1 MTADHR
7 VVAIIPAYNEQESIV
22 TTMTDLKLRA
32 PWVDSIII
40 DDGSTDATAQIC
52 REHGYRFVSH
62 AANLG
67 LAGAFQTGMKYAH
80 REGYDYAIQFDA
92 DGQHDAASIR
102 AMLDAALE
110 NDADIV
116 IGSRFVTAEKPKSAR
131 MAGSALLQAIIRLTT
146 GQTVTDPTSG
156 MRMYNARMIKVFAET
171 FDFGPEPDT
180 IAFLMR
186 KGAKLV
192 QVQVD
197 MHERVAGESYLT
209 LSKSAMYMLSKSFSI
224 LFAQWFRRG
233 K

>member
-1 MTADHR
+1 MEYR
-7 VVAIIPAYNEQESIV
+7 VLAIIPAYNEQDSIV
-22 TTMTDLKLRA
+22 STMNVLRSCA
-32 PWVDSIII
+32 PWVDSLIV
-40 DDGSTDATAQIC
+40 DDGSTDATAAIC
-52 REHGYRFVSH
+52 HEHGFRFVSH
-62 AANLG
+62 ATNLG
-67 LAGAFQTGMKYAH
+67 LAGAFQTGMKFAH
-80 REGYDYAIQFDA
+80 RAGYDFALQFDA

-102 AMLDAALE
+102 DMLDAALE

-186 KGAKLV
+186 MGAKLV
-192 QVQVD
+192 EVQVD
-197 MHERVAGESYLT
+197 MHERVAGKSYLT
-209 LSKSAMYMLSKSFSI
+209 LSKSIMYMLSKCFSI
-224 LFAQWFRRG
+224 LFAQWFRRI

>member
-1 MTADHR
+1 MTAGHR

-52 REHGYRFVSH
+52 REHGYRFVS
-62 AANLG
+62 
-67 LAGAFQTGMKYAH
+67 FQTGMKYAH

-92 DGQHDAASIR
+92 DGQHDAASIS

-192 QVQVD
+192 EVQVD

-209 LSKSAMYMLSKSFSI
+209 LSKSIMYMLSKSFSI